1 MFNCYIIPKDKIS
14 FHPPPWREV
23 VFREF
28 GASVV
33 AKVFVCWLCL
43 CRYNEDIRLNFR
55 VVFKS
60 GLISPPGADMQ
71 QRKSGVGVSVP
82 ALVCYSVKAI
92 SYFYNMSSKYKF
104 ADNDKLYFVSFA
116 ITNWI
121 DLFIREVYKEEILKS
136 IRYCQT
142 NKGLELYGWCIMTS
156 HVHLIIGTKGN
167 PLQNIMRDLK
177 RHTSEVLHNRIQN
190 NQSESRRECL
200 PDESFRRGYYG

>member
-1 MFNCYIIPKDKIS
+1 MCY
-14 FHPPPWREV
+14 F
-23 VFREF
+23 
-28 GASVV
+28 
-33 AKVFVCWLCL
+33 
-43 CRYNEDIRLNFR
+43 
-55 VVFKS
+55 
-60 GLISPPGADMQ
+60 
-71 QRKSGVGVSVP
+71 
-82 ALVCYSVKAI
+82 VKAI
-92 SYFYNMSSKYKF
+92 CYFYGMSSKYKF

-177 RHTSEVLHNRIQN
+177 RHTSETLHKSIQAN
-190 NQSESRRECL
+190 SSESRR
-200 PDESFRRGYYG
+200 